1 MIINLS
7 LADLIVMVAFSA
19 LVGLALGLALWRPSR
34 RDRLQVETALALQE
48 HMRQRSRQRLVEA
61 AHASARAE
69 LEERHRLAA
78 AFFAPFEST
87 PDPKEHRRG

>member
-48 HMRQRSRQRLVEA
+48 HMRQRARQRLIEA
-61 AHASARAE
+61 ARDGDRTD
-69 LEERHRLAA
+69 LEERYRHAA
-78 AFFAPFEST
+78 AFFAPF
-87 PDPKEHRRG
+87 KERRRG